1 MVLPECAFIEVLFSV
16 LNTSFSWLV
25 AASFLGKNWLTLL
38 NNLLLSNVPSLFMN
52 KCVNSTG
59 VEIAVVEVTLRP
71 SSVNPVVDW

>member
-1 MVLPECAFIEVLFSV
+1 MVLPEWAFMLVLFSV
-16 LNTSFSWLV
+16 LNTSFSLGF
-25 AASFLGKNWLTLL
+25 AFLGKNWLTLL

>member
-1 MVLPECAFIEVLFSV
+1 MLVLFSV
-16 LNTSFSWLV
+16 LNTSFSLV
-25 AASFLGKNWLTLL
+25 FVFLGKNWLTLL

>member
-1 MVLPECAFIEVLFSV
+1 MVLPEWAFMLVLFSV
-16 LNTSFSWLV
+16 LNTSFSLV
-25 AASFLGKNWLTLL
+25 FVFLGKNWLTLL
-38 NNLLLSNVPSLFMN
+38 NNLLLSNVASLFMN

>member
-1 MVLPECAFIEVLFSV
+1 MLVLFSV
-16 LNTSFSWLV
+16 LNTSFSLGF
-25 AASFLGKNWLTLL
+25 AFLGKNWLTLL

>member
-1 MVLPECAFIEVLFSV
+1 MVLPEWAFMLVLFSV
-16 LNTSFSWLV
+16 LNTSFSLV
-25 AASFLGKNWLTLL
+25 FVFLGKNWLTLL